1 MKPLEPKVIDEK
13 VARIKNLV
21 EEYNKGHEKKL
32 EYVEETREPTS
43 RQAVVALAYNF
54 GRRRILFVGCR
65 TMPEMAVENLGK
77 DNVVQEF
84 MDEFLETLA

>member
-32 EYVEETREPTS
+32 EYIEETREPTS
-43 RQAVVALAYNF
+43 HQAVVALAYNF
-54 GRRRILFVGCR
+54 GSRRILFVGCR
-65 TMPEMAVENLGK
+65 TMPEMAVENPGK
-77 DNVVQEF
+77 DNVVQQF